1 MLFKGPNG
9 SMNSTLSGDELLR
22 LTDKVNECSDKVELM
37 RKESQE
43 RMDEF
48 KSGQQ
53 LFDDMFGG

>member
-1 MLFKGPNG
+1 MLFKGPTG
-9 SMNSTLSGDELLR
+9 SMCSTLSGDELLR

-53 LFDDMFGG
+53 LFDEMFGG

>member
-1 MLFKGPNG
+1 MLFNGPRG
-9 SMNSTLSGDELLR
+9 SMCSTLSGDELLR

-53 LFDDMFGG
+53 LFDEMFGG

>member
-9 SMNSTLSGDELLR
+9 SMCSTLSGDELLR
-22 LTDKVNECSDKVELM
+22 LTDKVNECSDKVELI
-37 RKESQE
+37 RSESQE

>member
-22 LTDKVNECSDKVELM
+22 LTDKVNECPDKVELM
-37 RKESQE
+37 SKESQE